1 MDWGWTRTKC
11 AGNFYTTKKRQR
23 VIHTE
28 KANLGRGLTLQNE
41 LLVAPMLSWVMRA
54 ILSLFVG
61 NFYIFGI
68 FRVEAVITVQSY
80 EVSYRQW
87 RNFRPK
93 MAVGLP
99 ILF

>member
-1 MDWGWTRTKC
+1 M
-11 AGNFYTTKKRQR
+11 
-23 VIHTE
+23 
-28 KANLGRGLTLQNE
+28 GRGLTLQNE